1 MKDSQG
7 WDGKLRITD
16 RDSEGDNDNDN
27 EDNSEPEPR
36 AQITNPQALE
46 DPEYEDP
53 EAMDGGVIEA
63 DEGMSGVLLG
73 VPAWFSCLGW
83 VLRLADLL
91 EDEDPE
97 TEVCSVLAASYSQQL
112 ERKN

>member
-16 RDSEGDNDNDN
+16 RDSEDDNDND
-27 EDNSEPEPR
+27 SEPEPR
-36 AQITNPQALE
+36 AHITNLQALE

-63 DEGMSGVLLG
+63 DEGMSGVDTAW
-73 VPAWFSCLGW
+73 VPAWGSCLGW

-112 ERKN
+112 ERN

>member
-16 RDSEGDNDNDN
+16 RDSEDDNDN

-63 DEGMSGVLLG
+63 DEGISGVLLGFLLG
-73 VPAWFSCLGW
+73 VPAWVGC
-83 VLRLADLL
+83 
-91 EDEDPE
+91 
-97 TEVCSVLAASYSQQL
+97 
-112 ERKN
+112 